1 MDDKRKKYKY
11 RSQAWFDNKGDPGMT
26 ALYLERYLNYGIT
39 RGELQSGRPIIGI
52 AQTGSDLSPCNR
64 HHLELATR
72 LRDGIRD
79 AGGIPFEFPT
89 HPIQETGKRPTA
101 GLDRNLSYLSMVET
115 IYGYPIDGVVFTTGC
130 DKTTPAA
137 LMAAGT
143 LNIPSIAFSVG
154 PMLNGYYNG
163 KLAGSGTA
171 VWEAR
176 KLYAEE
182 KIGYDEFID
191 IVVSAAPSVG
201 YCNTMGT
208 ASSMSCLT
216 EALGMMLPNSSTI
229 PAPYRERG
237 QNAYETGKQVV
248 SLVKNDVRPSDIMTK
263 EAFINAIRVCSLI
276 GASTNAPIHINA
288 IARNIGI
295 ELNNDDW
302 QTYGYNMP
310 LIVNCQPAGKYL
322 SEDFH
327 RAGGLSAIMS
337 ELIKHDKLYTDLLTV
352 TEKTVKENYKDAKIL
367 NEDVIKP
374 YDKPILKN
382 AGFLVMSGNLFDSA
396 IMKTSVIDEQFLKD
410 FIHDNKIQ
418 GNAVVFEGPE
428 DYHHRINDES
438 LHIDKNSILFMRNC
452 GPIGYP
458 GSGEVI
464 NMLPPAR
471 LVKEG
476 ISALPTLGD
485 GRQSGTSASASILN
499 ATPESLAGGG
509 LAYLKTGD
517 KICIDLKIREVQM
530 LITDEEFT
538 KRKREIVIDIPKSD
552 TPWQEIYRKF
562 VDGLAD
568 GACLKLEQPYE
579 KILDRKWY
587 ARDSH

>member
-1 MDDKRKKYKY
+1 MDENRKKYKY
-11 RSQAWFDNKGDPGMT
+11 RSQAWFDNKNDPGMT
-26 ALYLERYLNYGIT
+26 ALYLERYLNFGIT
-39 RGELQSGRPIIGI
+39 REELQGNRPIIGI

-64 HHLELATR
+64 HHLELAKR
-72 LRDGIRD
+72 IKDGIRD
-79 AGGIPFEFPT
+79 AGGIPLEFPT

-101 GLDRNLSYLSMVET
+101 GLDRNLSYLSMVES
-115 IYGYPIDGVVFTTGC
+115 IYGYPLDGVVFTTGC
-130 DKTTPAA
+130 DKTGPAA
-137 LMAAGT
+137 MMAAGA

-154 PMLNGYYNG
+154 PMLNAYYNG
-163 KLAGSGTA
+163 KLAGSGTV

-176 KLYAEE
+176 KLYAQK
-182 KIGYDEFID
+182 KINYGEFID
-191 IVVSAAPSVG
+191 IVTNSAPSVG

-208 ASSMSCLT
+208 ASSMSCLI

-229 PAPYRERG
+229 PAPYAKRG
-237 QNAYETGKQVV
+237 HCAYETGKTVV
-248 SLVKNDVRPSDIMTK
+248 SLVENDIKPSDIMKK
-263 EAFINAIRVCSLI
+263 EAFINAIRVSSVI

-302 QTYGYNMP
+302 QEYGYKLP
-310 LIVNCQPAGKYL
+310 LLVNCQPAGEYL

-327 RAGGLSAIMS
+327 RAGGLAAVFS
-337 ELIKHDKLYTDLLTV
+337 ELIKKNKINTDIITV
-352 TEKTVKENYKDAKIL
+352 SEKTVGENYKDCKIL

-374 YDKPILKN
+374 YDKPLLEN

-396 IMKTSVIDEQFLKD
+396 IMKTSVIDERFLKD
-410 FIHDNKIQ
+410 FIHDGKIK
-418 GNAVVFEGPE
+418 GKAVVFEGPE
-428 DYHHRINDES
+428 DYHKRINDES
-438 LHIDKNSILFMRNC
+438 LNINKNSILFMRNC

-464 NMLPPAR
+464 NMLPPDR
-471 LVKEG
+471 LVKQG
-476 ISALPTLGD
+476 ICALPTLGD

-499 ATPESLAGGG
+499 ASPESLAGGG

-517 KICIDLKIREVQM
+517 NIIIDLEKREVQM
-530 LITDEEFT
+530 LIDDEEFK
-538 KRKREIVIDIPKSD
+538 KRKKEIIINIPKND

-568 GACLKLEQPYE
+568 GACLKLEQPYT
-579 KILDRKWY
+579 KILDDKWF
-587 ARDSH
+587 ARNSH

>member
-1 MDDKRKKYKY
+1 MDINRTKYKY
-11 RSQAWFDNKGDPGMT
+11 RSQAWFDNKKDPGMT

-39 RGELQSGRPIIGI
+39 RKELQTGRPIIGI

-64 HHLELATR
+64 HHIELASR
-72 LRDGIRD
+72 IRDGIRD

-115 IYGYPIDGVVFTTGC
+115 IYGYPLDGVVFTTGC
-130 DKTTPAA
+130 DKTGPAA
-137 LMAAGT
+137 LMAAAT
-143 LNIPSIAFSVG
+143 LNIPSIAFSGG

-163 KLAGSGTA
+163 QLSGSGTA

-182 KIGYDEFID
+182 KIGYAEFID

-208 ASSMSCLT
+208 ASSMSCLI
-216 EALGMMLPNSSTI
+216 EALGMMLPNSATI
-229 PAPYRERG
+229 PAPYSERG
-237 QNAYETGKQVV
+237 QCAYETGKQVV
-248 SLVKNDVRPSDIMTK
+248 SLVKNDVKPSDIMTK
-263 EAFINAIRVCSLI
+263 EAFINAIRVSSAI
-276 GASTNAPIHINA
+276 GASTNVPIHLNA
-288 IARNIGI
+288 IAKNLGV
-295 ELNNDDW
+295 ELDNDDW
-302 QTYGYNMP
+302 QKYGYDLP
-310 LIVNCQPAGKYL
+310 LLVNCQPAGKYL

-327 RAGGLSAIMS
+327 RAGGMGAIMS
-337 ELIKHDKLYTDLLTV
+337 ELIKQNKIFTDLLTV
-352 TEKTVKENYKDAKIL
+352 TEKTVKENYKNSKIL

-374 YDKPILKN
+374 FDNPILEN

-396 IMKTSVIDEQFLKD
+396 IMKTSVIDEKFLKE
-410 FIHDNKIQ
+410 FIHDNKIK
-418 GNAVVFEGPE
+418 GKAVVFEGPE
-428 DYHHRINDES
+428 DYHTRINDED

-464 NMLPPAR
+464 NMLPPDR
-471 LVKEG
+471 LVKQG
-476 ISALPTLGD
+476 IPALPTLGD

-517 KICIDLKIREVQM
+517 EILIDLEKREVQM
-530 LITDEEFT
+530 LIDDNEFA
-538 KRKREIVIDIPKSD
+538 KRKKEILINKPEND

-568 GACLKLEQPYE
+568 GACLKLEQPYT
-579 KILDRKWY
+579 KILDNKWFG
-587 ARDSH
+587 RNSH